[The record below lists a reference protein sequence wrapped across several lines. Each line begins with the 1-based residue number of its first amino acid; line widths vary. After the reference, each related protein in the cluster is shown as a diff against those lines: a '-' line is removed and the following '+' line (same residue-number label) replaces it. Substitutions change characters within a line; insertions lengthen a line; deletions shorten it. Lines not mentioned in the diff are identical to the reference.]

1 MRKKAKLRP
10 DHISIGGVD
19 PDKSHVSA
27 LQCRNI
33 QRGGTG
39 SPAKIRIVVL
49 GIFEVRELLLEIG
62 IITLIILDNL
72 ELSRSKPSYSTEHKQ
87 NIFITR
93 QGGGGGGCQASI
105 IKITT

>member
-1 MRKKAKLRP
+1 MRKKAKPQP

-49 GIFEVRELLLEIG
+49 GISELGELLLKIG
-62 IITLIILDNL
+62 IITVIIRDNL
-72 ELSRSKPSYSTEHKQ
+72 ELACSKQCYSTEHKL
-87 NIFITR
+87 NIFIT
-93 QGGGGGGCQASI
+93 QLKGGLSG
-105 IKITT
+105 